1 VNLLSYVLIFAM
13 ALADELTIK
22 DWIGFSRAVSDAYV
36 QVDVPGTPFVC
47 PCHGSLPRRASIS
60 EGDTVTMKY
69 RAHPIYDETRE
80 ASGTLS
86 FKVGSRS
93 AGPAFDA
100 MARRCS
106 AVSSIA
112 SFGRRS
118 RRESCTTGQA
128 WHAGRRFGCS

>member
-1 VNLLSYVLIFAM
+1 M

-100 MARRCS
+100 MARETVLGSQFDCLVREEVAQGIVHHWPGLARGS
-106 AVSSIA
+106 QIRVFISIEAVK
-112 SFGRRS
+112 
-118 RRESCTTGQA
+118 
-128 WHAGRRFGCS
+128 